1 MRLIICSLAM
11 WLSTGCTPDPL
22 GMTSRTQ
29 IRANAQVAIAA
40 EERKAE
46 EAQAQALVD
55 AEVARQLSLKQRND
69 TIMMLGSFI
78 AVVAGVAGVVIYI
91 IKARKEIEIERMRLV
106 GMPPA
111 PQLPREVKRS
121 LVKYNLTAEWD
132 GRDYWAV
139 NQAGQKLKPIT
150 YLLEVKR

>member
-1 MRLIICSLAM
+1 
-11 WLSTGCTPDPL
+11 
-22 GMTSRTQ
+22 
-29 IRANAQVAIAA
+29 
-40 EERKAE
+40 
-46 EAQAQALVD
+46 
-55 AEVARQLSLKQRND
+55 
-69 TIMMLGSFI
+69 
-78 AVVAGVAGVVIYI
+78 VVIYI

>member
-1 MRLIICSLAM
+1 MKELIFCAIFLFSA
-11 WLSTGCTPDPL
+11 GCAPDPL

-55 AEVARQLSLKQRND
+55 AEVARQAGHKQMTA
-69 TIMMLGSFI
+69 TIMMVGGFIVVVLGGFW
-78 AVVAGVAGVVIYI
+78 VITRI
-91 IKARKEIEIERMRLV
+91 ISARKEIEIERMRLG

-111 PQLPREVKRS
+111 PHLPREVKLA
-121 LVKYNLTAEWD
+121 LVKYNLTAKWD

-139 NQAGQKLKPIT
+139 NQAGEKLKPIT
-150 YLLEVKR
+150 HLLEVKR

>member
-1 MRLIICSLAM
+1 MFNLIFSPFTKLLTGSVPETITSLPDKAADLVASIPARM
-11 WLSTGCTPDPL
+11 ADVVSFSPVDWLLDTLLDWRDAAL
-22 GMTSRTQ
+22 GWLAS
-29 IRANAQVAIAA
+29 AG
-40 EERKAE
+40 
-46 EAQAQALVD
+46 
-55 AEVARQLSLKQRND
+55 QLGL
-69 TIMMLGSFI
+69 L
-78 AVVAGVAGVVIYI
+78 GVAGVVIYI
-91 IKARKEIEIERMRLV
+91 IRARKEIEIERMRLV